1 MNRKNDC
8 NYPDCKNCNNE
19 FAIPV
24 CMLDE
29 ANVEI
34 DDDICIIPKEGF
46 VIIKNNEED

>member
-1 MNRKNDC
+1 MNKKTNC
-8 NYPDCKNCNNE
+8 NYPNCKNCNTE

-34 DDDICIIPKEGF
+34 NNDICIIPKDGYTL
-46 VIIKNNEED
+46 KGTL